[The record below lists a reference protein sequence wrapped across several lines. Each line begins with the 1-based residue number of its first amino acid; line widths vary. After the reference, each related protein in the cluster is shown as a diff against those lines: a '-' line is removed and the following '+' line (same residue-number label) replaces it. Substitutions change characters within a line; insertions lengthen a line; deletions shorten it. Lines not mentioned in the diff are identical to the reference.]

1 MSRWEIFVEAL
12 SEGIEKRLMEKL
24 FMEGS
29 NMELIIIIN
38 FAVLLLLSVY
48 LIYRIII
55 LCKKEKDK
63 GEKHEKI
70 LEHIN
75 VITTICVAIIANVLV
90 FNAQKY
96 QENMDEHNKLTEKLT
111 YSYTE
116 PGERVIEEIEKENA
130 SESYLSV
137 PISIDVR
144 TGEIYKYAIIDFRD
158 GEIKDILTDNV
169 AEVGMGKHE
178 NIERYLT
185 LRLKKENE
193 PQETHN
199 LVYYVMVEGMDG
211 SKNLDMIQFTITKDY
226 DIMSWNFFYGTSLM
240 GFDILSDDYKA
251 RYSDYKM
258 LYDIIMKTDIE

>member
-1 MSRWEIFVEAL
+1 
-12 SEGIEKRLMEKL
+12 
-24 FMEGS
+24 MEGS
-29 NMELIIIIN
+29 SMELIIIIN

-55 LCKKEKDK
+55 LCKKDK

-116 PGERVIEEIEKENA
+116 PGERVIEESEKENA

-144 TGEIYKYAIIDFRD
+144 TGEIYKYAIIDFRE
-158 GEIKDILTDNV
+158 GEIKDILIDNV
-169 AEVGMGKHE
+169 AEVGVGRHE
-178 NIERYLT
+178 NTERYLT
-185 LRLKKENE
+185 LSLKKEIE
-193 PQETHN
+193 PQEDHN
-199 LVYYVMVEGMDG
+199 LVYYVMIEGMDG

-226 DIMSWNFFYGTSLM
+226 DIMSYDFFYGTSLM

-258 LYDIIMKTDIE
+258 LYDIIMKTDIK